1 MSSLDS
7 TESTLAEVKQLTILG
22 REDSLL
28 QTDAEDSD
36 ARLAL
41 GMECL
46 LGKEESVRD
55 LLAKR
60 RRVRTMDGST
70 GWAEQLS
77 IALDYKNALSSI
89 VPFKEYQK
97 RISKTIGGRTPLS
110 CAAEGGNPKIVRMLL
125 EDGEDVNERDADRSN
140 GVPLHYAAYDE
151 SLEAFEILLQQ
162 KVDIEATNIDGHT
175 TLAVAARY
183 YQSAAV
189 DVLLDKCKPNVNPKD
204 VHGYTPLLLLV
215 NATPDNSW
223 EADARRKIMRRLIQE
238 GADME
243 ARQGSNGR
251 TALHIAAARG
261 SIEDMVLLLE
271 NGADVNISSAEG
283 LTALDLAAIQGNLEM
298 VTLLLDYN
306 AKVDMLGIRKMTP
319 LDQVIMANDNNKDR
333 PRIIELLLQR
343 KPDLLLHK
351 SASYLLMEEVTTM
364 GMAVCLGTPEMVRVL
379 LRYPGSDAKQSVLRM
394 PLLCW
399 AAVQSKAD
407 MVETLIQQGVSLQ
420 EVDGRYGRNALS
432 WAVIKGKQD
441 IVTRLL
447 QTPGIGWD
455 DVDQQGRSALF
466 HAAVTGNEEMFE
478 ELRSRGSAMHRP
490 DQFGFT
496 PLFVA
501 VQHGRESLV
510 RRILGDHPLT
520 QEPRD
525 GSGRSLSWWIR
536 STGND
541 ALRET
546 IVGYGMQL
554 GGQVLIDESH
564 SYLRYESS
572 RSIQDCDICTL
583 PLNRDNRGIECG
595 SGCRKYRICH
605 ICCQFG
611 ASCKD
616 FAE

>member
-1 MSSLDS
+1 
-7 TESTLAEVKQLTILG
+7 
-22 REDSLL
+22 
-28 QTDAEDSD
+28 
-36 ARLAL
+36 
-41 GMECL
+41 
-46 LGKEESVRD
+46 
-55 LLAKR
+55 
-60 RRVRTMDGST
+60 
-70 GWAEQLS
+70 
-77 IALDYKNALSSI
+77 
-89 VPFKEYQK
+89 
-97 RISKTIGGRTPLS
+97 
-110 CAAEGGNPKIVRMLL
+110 
-125 EDGEDVNERDADRSN
+125 
-140 GVPLHYAAYDE
+140 
-151 SLEAFEILLQQ
+151 
-162 KVDIEATNIDGHT
+162 
-175 TLAVAARY
+175 
-183 YQSAAV
+183 
-189 DVLLDKCKPNVNPKD
+189 
-204 VHGYTPLLLLV
+204 
-215 NATPDNSW
+215 
-223 EADARRKIMRRLIQE
+223 
-238 GADME
+238 ME

-298 VTLLLDYN
+298 VTLLLDHN
-306 AKVDMLGIRKMTP
+306 AKVDTLGIRKMTP
-319 LDQVIMANDNNKDR
+319 LDQ
-333 PRIIELLLQR
+333 
-343 KPDLLLHK
+343 PDLLLHK
-351 SASYLLMEEVTTM
+351 SASNLLMEEVTTM

-447 QTPGIGWD
+447 QTPGVGWD

-478 ELRSRGSAMHRP
+478 ELRSRGSAVHRP

-546 IVGYGMQL
+546 IVSYGKSQGTKHIAAAWDAGRL
-554 GGQVLIDESH
+554 V
-564 SYLRYESS
+564 
-572 RSIQDCDICTL
+572 
-583 PLNRDNRGIECG
+583 CG
-595 SGCRKYRICH
+595 AKPPPTAAKC
-605 ICCQFG
+605 
-611 ASCKD
+611 
-616 FAE
+616 

>member
-140 GVPLHYAAYDE
+140 GVPLHYAVYDE
-151 SLEAFEILLQQ
+151 SLEAFELLLQQ

-204 VHGYTPLLLLV
+204 VHGYTPLLLLLMPRP
-215 NATPDNSW
+215 T
-223 EADARRKIMRRLIQE
+223 IH
-238 GADME
+238 ME

-251 TALHIAAARG
+251 TALNIAAARG

-298 VTLLLDYN
+298 VTLLLDHN
-306 AKVDMLGIRKMTP
+306 AKVDTLGIRKTTP
-319 LDQVIMANDNNKDR
+319 LDQDR

-351 SASYLLMEEVTTM
+351 SASNLLMEEVTTM

-447 QTPGIGWD
+447 QTPGVGWD

-478 ELRSRGSAMHRP
+478 ELRSRGSAVHRP
-490 DQFGFT
+490 DQFGFI

-554 GGQVLIDESH
+554 GGQVLIEESH

-572 RSIQDCDICTL
+572 RSSQDCDICTL

-605 ICCQFG
+605 ICSQFG